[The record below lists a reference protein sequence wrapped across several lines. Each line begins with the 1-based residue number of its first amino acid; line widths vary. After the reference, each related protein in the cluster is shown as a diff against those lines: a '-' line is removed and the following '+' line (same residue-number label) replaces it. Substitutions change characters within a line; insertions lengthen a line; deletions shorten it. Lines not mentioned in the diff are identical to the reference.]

1 MSEKLDF
8 VGNLNLVP
16 NQYADEVQF
25 LIEVITVE
33 DELIEEELMV
43 GEEIPDI
50 TLLEEIITLDDDG
63 KWS

>member
-25 LIEVITVE
+25 LVEVITVE

-50 TLLEEIITLDDDG
+50 TLLEEIITLDDNG
-63 KWS
+63 K

>member
-25 LIEVITVE
+25 LFEVITVE

-63 KWS
+63 K

>member
-25 LIEVITVE
+25 LVEVITVE

>member
-25 LIEVITVE
+25 LVEVITVE

-63 KWS
+63 K

>member
-1 MSEKLDF
+1 
-8 VGNLNLVP
+8 
-16 NQYADEVQF
+16 
-25 LIEVITVE
+25 
-33 DELIEEELMV
+33 LIEEELMV

>member
-25 LIEVITVE
+25 LVEVITVE

-50 TLLEEIITLDDDG
+50 TLLEEIIILDDDG
-63 KWS
+63 K

>member
-25 LIEVITVE
+25 LVEVITVE
-33 DELIEEELMV
+33 DELIDEELMV

-63 KWS
+63 K